1 VVERESADGATWITA
16 AHDGYLAPFGLIHR
30 RRLYVARDG
39 EDVRGEDTFEG
50 RHDGSFALRFHLH
63 PEVKVSLMQ
72 TGAAALLRLPSGL
85 AFRFQVSGA
94 ALDLEPSIYL
104 GGAQP
109 RRSEQLVATGRPAG
123 GTTVKWAFR
132 RIVGR

>member
-1 VVERESADGATWITA
+1 
-16 AHDGYLAPFGLIHR
+16 
-30 RRLYVARDG
+30 
-39 EDVRGEDTFEG
+39 
-50 RHDGSFALRFHLH
+50 
-63 PEVKVSLMQ
+63 MQ